1 MAENLN
7 DHICPEEARRIIE
20 TVAGMANDLMFTHLD
35 AMKIAKICADRIYAL
50 EKELLESEDE

>member
-20 TVAGMANDLMFTHLD
+20 TVAAMANDLMFTHLD
-35 AMKIAKICADRIYAL
+35 AMKIAKICTDRIDAL